1 MTAIIGG
8 KLAQRYAGP
17 EVEAMKAVARAH
29 EERSLS
35 DFERLLKEHK
45 KGGPVRG
52 MC

>member
-1 MTAIIGG
+1 MTAIIGE

-52 MC
+52 MY